1 VIERG
6 HLFIAQPP
14 LYRVKK
20 GKAQQYLKDEPALE
34 DYLIELGAEDITLR
48 GSGGPQLTGT
58 PLKQM
63 VKKVARLEK
72 LLDVL
77 ERKGISRSVLV
88 GLARGAGIDAP
99 ALTDRARL
107 DAIVERARGYWRLAA
122 PDLLEAKVG
131 YEDDREHACLKV
143 VVETVTNGAR
153 HASVIDREVCLSPEF
168 DEVRRVLHDL
178 DGVGDGP
185 YELVNGAGAEASPS
199 LQEAVQR
206 IMAGARKGLEIQRYK
221 GLGEMNPGQLWE
233 TTMDPTTRTLLQV
246 KVDDAVEADII
257 FSTLMGDEVE
267 PRRKFIE
274 ENALSV
280 RNLDV

>member
-1 VIERG
+1 
-6 HLFIAQPP
+6 
-14 LYRVKK
+14 
-20 GKAQQYLKDEPALE
+20 
-34 DYLIELGAEDITLR
+34 
-48 GSGGPQLTGT
+48 
-58 PLKQM
+58 
-63 VKKVARLEK
+63 
-72 LLDVL
+72 
-77 ERKGISRSVLV
+77 
-88 GLARGAGIDAP
+88 
-99 ALTDRARL
+99 
-107 DAIVERARGYWRLAA
+107 
-122 PDLLEAKVG
+122 
-131 YEDDREHACLKV
+131 
-143 VVETVTNGAR
+143 
-153 HASVIDREVCLSPEF
+153 VIDREVCLSPEF
-168 DEVRRVLHDL
+168 EEARRVVTDL

-185 YELVNGAGAEASPS
+185 YRLANGAGPDDAVPS

-206 IMAGARKGLEIQRYK
+206 IMTGARKGLEIQRYK

>member
-1 VIERG
+1 
-6 HLFIAQPP
+6 
-14 LYRVKK
+14 
-20 GKAQQYLKDEPALE
+20 
-34 DYLIELGAEDITLR
+34 
-48 GSGGPQLTGT
+48 
-58 PLKQM
+58 LKQL

-77 ERKGISRSVLV
+77 ERKGIDRRVLV
-88 GLARGAGIDAP
+88 GLTRRGGIDEAG
-99 ALTDRARL
+99 LKDRARL
-107 DAIVERARGYWRLAA
+107 DTIVEAARAYWRLAA
-122 PDLLEAKVG
+122 PELSQAGVS

-143 VVETVTNGAR
+143 VVRTVANGAT
-153 HASVIDREVCLSPEF
+153 HASVVDREVCLSPEF
-168 DEVRRVLHDL
+168 EETRRLLGDL

-185 YELVNGAGAEASPS
+185 YQVTNGSSTEEPAPS
-199 LQEAVQR
+199 LQDAVQR
-206 IMAGARKGLEIQRYK
+206 IMTGARKGLEIQRYK

-246 KVDDAVEADII
+246 KIEDAVEADII

-280 RNLDV
+280 RNLDI